1 MLVSYKWLSEYVDL
15 KGMSPEDLAEKITRS
30 GIEVETVQ
38 VLDKEIKN
46 VVVGYVVSKE
56 KHPEADKLN
65 ICQVDIGEEAPVQI
79 VCGAA
84 NVGADQKVAVAKVG
98 AVLPGNFK
106 IKKAKLRGVESHG
119 MICSLAELGIEGKVV
134 AKAYSS
140 GIFNFPSDTEI
151 GINAMEALSFDDA
164 ILELGLTPN
173 RSDCLSMIGVA
184 YEVAALLGTE
194 VKKEQLTYQ
203 AADETTE
210 SLITAKVEAGSPL
223 YALKAVKNIKIA
235 RSPMWMESRLM
246 KAGIR
251 PINNVVDI
259 TNYILLEYGQPLHAF
274 DYDKLK
280 TKEIVVRMAKA
291 GEQLTT
297 LDEAER
303 TLKETDL
310 VITDGSKPVAL
321 AGVMGGANSEVD
333 DNTTTVVLESAVF
346 DRQLIRNT
354 SKELGLRSEASARF
368 EKGIDMNRTIPAVEA
383 AAAMLEKYAGGTVCA
398 GIAKVQTEEAKP
410 VVLTITLDRING
422 LLGTN
427 ISKDEV
433 MDIFNRLGFA
443 PSEENNAFKVEV
455 PTRRWD
461 IFIEEDLVEEVGRLY
476 GYDNIPCTLPKEE
489 TTVGQLNRVQK
500 LRRLAKRTMENSG
513 LQEAIS
519 YGLTSEAKV
528 NAFSLYEHVEK
539 PIELMLPMSEE
550 RKMMRLSVIPHLLD
564 AVSYNLARKNENVAL
579 FEMANI
585 YLPVEGD
592 LPREDMHVAA
602 AITGQV
608 VQHVWQGESKKVDFF
623 YAKGIVEALLQNM
636 GISEQIVFTQATEN
650 GFHPGR
656 CAKIMTKAGE
666 MVGVIGQIHPDVE
679 KQWALKETYV
689 FELNFSQLVA
699 LDAAEVR
706 FEEMPRFPGMTR
718 DIALVVDVKTPHQ
731 ALEDTIIQAG
741 GKLLKSV
748 QLFDVYVGDRV
759 EFGKKSMAYA
769 LLYLD
774 PERTLT
780 DEEVVKVHT
789 KVLQALEEQ
798 NGAVLR

>member
-38 VLDKEIKN
+38 ILDKEIKN

-65 ICQVDIGEEAPVQI
+65 ICQVDVGEETPVQI

-84 NVGADQKVAVAKVG
+84 NVDANQKVAVAKVG

-140 GIFNFPSDTEI
+140 GIFNFPADTEV
-151 GINAMEALSFDDA
+151 GRNAMEALVFDDA

-184 YEVAALLGTE
+184 YEVAALLGTK
-194 VKKEQLTYQ
+194 VKQEKIAYQ
-203 AADETTE
+203 ASSETTC
-210 SLITAKVEAGSPL
+210 SLIEAKVEAGSPL
-223 YALKAVKNIKIA
+223 YVLKAVKNIKIA
-235 RSPMWMESRLM
+235 RSPMWLESRLM
-246 KAGIR
+246 KAGVR

-274 DYDKLK
+274 DYDKLQ
-280 TKEIVVRMAKA
+280 TKEMVIRMAQA
-291 GEQLTT
+291 GERLTT
-297 LDEAER
+297 LDEVER
-303 TLKETDL
+303 VLKATDL
-310 VITDGSKPVAL
+310 VITDGKKPVAL
-321 AGVMGGANSEVD
+321 AGVMGGANTEVD
-333 DNTTTVVLESAVF
+333 DHTTTVILESAVF

-383 AAAMLEKYAGGTVCA
+383 AAAMLEKYAGGTVCE
-398 GIAKVQTEEAKP
+398 GSSIVQTEEAKP
-410 VVLTITLDRING
+410 VTLEITLTRING
-422 LLGTN
+422 LLGTD
-427 ISKDEV
+427 ISKEQA
-433 MDIFNRLGFA
+433 MDILNRLGFS
-443 PSEENNAFKVEV
+443 PKEENERFTVEI

-476 GYDNIPCTLPKEE
+476 GYDDIPCTLPKEE
-489 TTVGQLNRVQK
+489 TTIGQLNRGQK
-500 LRRLAKRTMENSG
+500 LRRLAKRVMENSG

-519 YGLTSEAKV
+519 YGLTSEQKV
-528 NAFSLYEHVEK
+528 QAFTLYNEVEN

-550 RKMMRLSVIPHLLD
+550 RKLMRLSIIPHLLD
-564 AVSYNLARKNENVAL
+564 AASYNLARKNEDVAMY
-579 FEMANI
+579 EMANV
-585 YLPVEGD
+585 YLPVAGT
-592 LPREDMHVAA
+592 LPDEHMHLAA
-602 AITGQV
+602 VLTGQV
-608 VQHVWQGESKKVDFF
+608 LQHPWQGETKKVDFF
-623 YAKGIVEALLQNM
+623 YTKGIVEAVLQNM
-636 GISEQIVFTQATEN
+636 AIQDQLVFVQAKEK

-656 CAKIMTKAGE
+656 CACIVTKSGE
-666 MVGVIGQIHPDVE
+666 KVGVIGQIHPDLE

-689 FELNFSQLVA
+689 FELNFSRLVA
-699 LDAAEVR
+699 LDAQEVR

-718 DIALVVDVKTPHQ
+718 DIALVVDEKTAHQ
-731 ALEDTIIQAG
+731 ELAETIAAAG

-748 QLFDVYVGDRV
+748 QLFDVYQGDRV
-759 EFGKKSMAYA
+759 GAGKKSMAYS

-774 PERTLT
+774 PEQTLT
-780 DEEVVKVHT
+780 EEEVMKVHN
-789 KVLQALEEQ
+789 KVLQALEAN